1 MQDTSDDDDS
11 AYDAGED
18 TDDNTFFTGDKTLD
32 AGDDIEDKAEKI
44 SVDDIKSAETQP
56 TSTMDTDD
64 SEDIDITVS
73 DEPEKPEVNVRMLV
87 SKATGKPNLVSI
99 SNGKIVGTEEIPPQY
114 LELARQNPKMVLD
127 IIKAD
132 KAAMIP
138 SDDEALMESIKKDIE
153 REIKRLNK

>member
-44 SVDDIKSAETQP
+44 TARDIKKAETEP
-56 TSTMDTDD
+56 KPISTMDTDD
-64 SEDIDITVS
+64 TDDIDITVS
-73 DEPEKPEVNVRMLV
+73 DEPDVNVKLLV
-87 SKATGKPNLVSI
+87 SKATGKPNLVSV
-99 SNGKIVGTEEIPPQY
+99 SNGKVVGTEEVPPQY
-114 LELARQNPKMVLD
+114 LELARQNPKMVLNR
-127 IIKAD
+127 IKAD
-132 KAAMIP
+132 KAAMMP